1 MPYFDSLGLKLSVNI
16 VKISG
21 SLDGCSS
28 KLEEAFIC
36 IGIFVPLYQE
46 SGRLGT
52 HEHQK
57 EKDDGGNYRGRQ
69 EYSPTVHHDQSTEET
84 EKYSTGRMLGNGL

>member
-1 MPYFDSLGLKLSVNI
+1 MDV

-36 IGIFVPLYQE
+36 IGISVPLYQE

-69 EYSPTVHHDQSTEET
+69 EYPPTVHHNECTEET
-84 EKYSTGRMLGNGL
+84 EKYSAGRKLGNGL